1 MKYLIATAALLLST
15 NVYSQEIVVV
25 KTKGEHWAL
34 VTDCVTT
41 SRPTVVKV
49 KRPEKGQ
56 KVFMKTKDRR
66 RHSCEV
72 KKAVKIT

>member
-1 MKYLIATAALLLST
+1 MKYLIAAVALLLSI

-25 KTKGEHWAL
+25 KKQGKHYAL
-34 VTDCVTT
+34 VTDCKTT
-41 SRPTVVKV
+41 SRPTFVRVNK
-49 KRPEKGQ
+49 PEKGQ

-72 KKAVKIT
+72 KKAVEIT